1 MRTFFRGGGETAD
14 LIAAFDWAQT
24 SVGAIRTW
32 RATLKS
38 SISLVL
44 GSPAAMVLLWGP
56 EGYLIYNDAFSRFA
70 GARHPEGLG
79 KPVVEAWPEVAE
91 FNVAVLDAVLGR
103 GETLSYRDR
112 ELQLDRRG
120 SPEPA
125 WMDLDYSPVLDD
137 CGERVGVI
145 GIVSET
151 TQRVL
156 AERDLAAERDL
167 LALTFQQ
174 APTFKAIVLGPD
186 HVIQMVNHG
195 DRRLIGDREVL
206 GKTVAEALPEAAEQ
220 GFVKRLDVVFRTGR
234 SYSASGARYGVQ
246 TTPGGPVDERFLD
259 FLFQPIKDPAG
270 GGAKGIFVE
279 GKDVTDQVR
288 ADAALRASEARL
300 KAMFETT
307 NLYLGFLAP
316 DGRIVDTNAASLE
329 GIGARLEDVVGQPF
343 WETPWFSGTPG
354 LDVLIKGLVER
365 VAAGATVTQ
374 DLTMTLP
381 TGIRMFELSMR
392 PVNGEKGAVVGI
404 VVESI
409 ETTARLLAEEAVRQ
423 SQKIEAL
430 GQLTGGVAHDFN
442 NLLTPI
448 IGSLDM
454 LQRRGVGT
462 EREQALIEGA
472 LVASERARTLVERLL
487 AFARR
492 QPLRPKSVDIAKLVE
507 GIFDLLSSSI
517 GPRIHIDVR
526 IAPDL
531 PPAMADAN
539 QIEMALLNLCVN
551 ARDAMP
557 DGGTLTI
564 AASLDEASKGHRA
577 KAAPGAYILLSVTD
591 TGTGMDAATLQHA
604 FDPFFS
610 TKEVGKGTGLGLSMV
625 HGLAHQ
631 LGGVAAISS
640 SLGVGTTVELW
651 LPASDTAVEAGTL
664 HAPTAPVPASGETV
678 LLVDD
683 EDVVRANTAAMLED
697 MGYLVV
703 QARSAEIGQ
712 SLLDEGHSV
721 DLLITDHLMPG
732 MSGADFAR
740 GVRQS
745 HPRLPVLIL
754 SGYSEASD
762 IASDMPLLSKPF
774 RSTELLSA
782 LSRLGPLP
790 PRIGGHKLRGSR
802 PARARR
808 RPAA

>member
-14 LIAAFDWAQT
+14 LIAAFDWANT
-24 SVGAIRTW
+24 SIGAIKTW

-56 EGYLIYNDAFSRFA
+56 EGYLMYNDAFSRFA
-70 GARHPEGLG
+70 GARHPGGLG
-79 KPVVEAWPEVAE
+79 KPVAQAWPEVAE
-91 FNVAVLDAVLGR
+91 FNARVMEAVLGR
-103 GETLSYRDR
+103 GESLSYRDR
-112 ELQLDRRG
+112 ELHLERDG

-137 CGERVGVI
+137 RGERVGVI

-151 TQRVL
+151 TARVL
-156 AERDLAAERDL
+156 AERALAAERDL

-174 APTFKAIVLGPD
+174 APTFKAIVLGPE
-186 HVIQMVNHG
+186 HRIEMVNHG

-220 GFVKRLDVVFRTGR
+220 GFVRRLDEVFRTGR
-234 SYSASGARYGVQ
+234 SFSASGARYGVQ

-259 FLFQPIKDPAG
+259 VLFQPIRDAAG

-316 DGRIVDTNAASLE
+316 DGEIIDTNAASLE
-329 GIGARLEDVVGQPF
+329 GIGARLEDVVGLRF
-343 WETPWFSGTPG
+343 WEAPWFSGTPG
-354 LDVLIKGLVER
+354 LDVLVKGLVER
-365 VAAGATVTQ
+365 VALGGTVTQ

-392 PVNGEKGAVVGI
+392 PVRSEDGAVVRI
-404 VVESI
+404 VVESV

-462 EREQALIEGA
+462 DREQALIEGA
-472 LVASERARTLVERLL
+472 LLASERARTLVERLL

-507 GIFDLLSSSI
+507 GMFDLLSSSI
-517 GPRIHIDVR
+517 GPRIQIEVR

-564 AASLDEASKGHRA
+564 SASLDEAATGHRA
-577 KAAPGAYILLSVTD
+577 KAAPGAYILIAVAD

-604 FDPFFS
+604 FEPFFS

-631 LGGVAAISS
+631 LGGVAAIASAV
-640 SLGVGTTVELW
+640 GVGTTVELW
-651 LPASDTAVEAGTL
+651 LPASE
-664 HAPTAPVPASGETV
+664 TAPESNAIDAPSLPAPSSGGTV
-678 LLVDD
+678 LLIDD
-683 EDVVRANTAAMLED
+683 EDFVRANTAAMLED
-697 MGYLVV
+697 MGYVV
-703 QARSAEIGQ
+703 IQARSAEIGQ
-712 SLLDEGHSV
+712 SLLDEGRSV

-740 GVRQS
+740 GIRQS
-745 HPRLPVLIL
+745 HPSLPVLIL

-762 IASDMPLLSKPF
+762 IASELPLLSKPF
-774 RSTELLSA
+774 RSTELVSA
-782 LSRLGPLP
+782 LGRLRPVA
-790 PRIGGHKLRGSR
+790 PRVSGRKPTRTR
-802 PARARR
+802 PARAPR